1 MKVISIIQPWA
12 TLIVLGEKKF
22 ETRSWRTKYK
32 GSLAIH
38 SSKKIDRSASKR
50 VHIVQTLNKHGIV
63 ILDDLPT
70 GMILATC
77 NLEGCFEVSEDK
89 GISAVL
95 GNEYHIASGNE
106 YQLGDFNK
114 GRYGWLLSNVNVLD
128 NPIPAKGQL
137 GLWNYQKLE

>member
-12 TLIVLGEKKF
+12 TLIALGEKKF

-38 SSKKIDRSASKR
+38 SSKKIDRTAFKR
-50 VHIVQTLNKHGIV
+50 IPIVQTLKKHGIV
-63 ILDDLPT
+63 LLNDLPT

-77 NLEGCFEVSEDK
+77 NLEGCFEVIEDK
-89 GISAVL
+89 GDSAVL
-95 GNEYHIASGNE
+95 GNEYYIASGNE
-106 YQLGDFNK
+106 YHLGDFNK

-128 NPIPAKGQL
+128 NLIAAKGQL
-137 GLWNYQKLE
+137 GLWNYHELE

>member
-12 TLIVLGEKKF
+12 TLIALGEKRF

-32 GSLAIH
+32 GNLAIH
-38 SSKKIDRSASKR
+38 SSKKIDRSAFKR
-50 VHIVQTLNKHGIV
+50 VPIVQTLKKHGIV

-77 NLEGCFEVSEDK
+77 NLEGCFEVLEDK
-89 GISAVL
+89 GDSAVL

-106 YQLGDFNK
+106 YHFGDFNK
-114 GRYGWLLSNVNVLD
+114 GRYGWLVSNVNVLD
-128 NPIPAKGQL
+128 NSIPAKGQL
-137 GLWNYQKLE
+137 GLWNYHELE